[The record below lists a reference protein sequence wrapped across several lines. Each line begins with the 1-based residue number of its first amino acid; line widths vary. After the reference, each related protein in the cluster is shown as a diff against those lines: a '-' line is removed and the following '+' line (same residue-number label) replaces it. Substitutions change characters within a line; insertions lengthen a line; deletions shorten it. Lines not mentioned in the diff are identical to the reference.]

1 VVRVDEIKFHATGW
15 DRAMPT
21 GAVTRLPFYMAIPFR
36 AVHDIA
42 ELKSINTQSA
52 YHGADRAAINAR
64 EITRRLVH

>member
-42 ELKSINTQSA
+42 ELKSINTNPLIMVRIGQ
-52 YHGADRAAINAR
+52 R
-64 EITRRLVH
+64 